1 LDKGVLPS
9 AKSVSWDVTKTGR
22 AFFADH
28 FQFGGAEF
36 NAAKMQSPQP
46 EGLTPSAGFRWRE
59 FLVFF
64 ANPVL

>member
-1 LDKGVLPS
+1 MFQKPGELFLQ
-9 AKSVSWDVTKTGR
+9 VT
-22 AFFADH
+22 FSL
-28 FQFGGAEF
+28 GAIAQF
-36 NAAKMQSPQP
+36 NAAKMQSPQA